1 MKMESGTLV
10 VYLCNSFCYL
20 INEINVFL
28 FRIEIEIPKQMKL
41 LIQSSKFHYIKF
53 LVANIS
59 VLSKLR
65 KCTWPILWHCAM
77 KRTGKIVGI
86 YFEYLLC
93 LFGEM
98 FINGRNS
105 STLEHRGTVCKGF
118 TQCLNECSVLNF
130 FCSNWTKPHS
140 SCAIWIENEHN
151 L

>member
-1 MKMESGTLV
+1 MKMETQTLV
-10 VYLCNSFCYL
+10 VYLSNSLCYH
-20 INEINVFL
+20 INGINVF

-41 LIQSSKFHYIKF
+41 LIQSSKFYYF
-53 LVANIS
+53 LLLSISKLFLIANIS
-59 VLSKLR
+59 VQTKLR

-93 LFGEM
+93 LFGKM

-105 STLEHRGTVCKGF
+105 STLERRGTVCKGF

-130 FCSNWTKPHS
+130 LFKLSK
-140 SCAIWIENEHN
+140 A

>member
-1 MKMESGTLV
+1 MKMETQTLV
-10 VYLCNSFCYL
+10 VYLSNSLCYN

-41 LIQSSKFHYIKF
+41 LIQSSKFYYF
-53 LVANIS
+53 LLLSISKLFLIANIS
-59 VLSKLR
+59 VLTKLR
-65 KCTWPILWHCAM
+65 KCTWPIFWHCAM
-77 KRTGKIVGI
+77 KRTSKIVGI

-93 LFGEM
+93 LFGKM

-105 STLEHRGTVCKGF
+105 STLERRGTVCKGF

-130 FCSNWTKPHS
+130 LFKLSK
-140 SCAIWIENEHN
+140 A

>member
-1 MKMESGTLV
+1 MKMETQTLV
-10 VYLCNSFCYL
+10 VYLSNSLCYH

-41 LIQSSKFHYIKF
+41 LIQSSKFYYF
-53 LVANIS
+53 LLLSISKLFLIANIS
-59 VLSKLR
+59 VLTKLR

-77 KRTGKIVGI
+77 KRTGKLVGI

-105 STLEHRGTVCKGF
+105 STLERRGTVCKGF
-118 TQCLNECSVLNF
+118 TQCLNECSVLNLLF
-130 FCSNWTKPHS
+130 KLSKAP
-140 SCAIWIENEHN
+140 
-151 L
+151 